1 MFRALYTAASGMN
14 AQQMNL
20 DNIANNLANSSTAGF
35 RRRRLQFEDL
45 IYQNLITPGAA
56 ATQQTTLP
64 AGLQIGL
71 GTRTAATEVIQA
83 QGDFSATGNPL
94 DVAIQGQG
102 FFQVTTPNGEIA
114 YTRSGTFHLDSQG
127 NVVTVDGD
135 PIQPTVAIPANALSI
150 SIGTDGT
157 VSVTQPGQQQS
168 QIVGTIQLA
177 LFPNPGGLNSVG
189 SNLFLATSASG
200 DPVVGN
206 PGSAEGLGTVQQGMI
221 EGSNV
226 SVVEEFVNM
235 ILAQRSYEAN
245 SRVIKA
251 ADEMMQQL
259 NSLSS

>member
-35 RRRRLQFEDL
+35 RRRRLQFQDL
-45 IYQNLITPGAA
+45 MYQNLITPGAA

-71 GTRTAATEVIQA
+71 GTRAAATEVVQA
-83 QGDFSATGNPL
+83 QGDFSSTGNPL
-94 DVAIQGQG
+94 DLAIRGQG

-127 NVVTVDGD
+127 SMVTADGD
-135 PIQPTVAIPANALSI
+135 ALQPSISIPANALSV

-157 VSVTQPGQQQS
+157 VSVTQQGQQQS

-177 LFPNPGGLNSVG
+177 LFPNPGGLNSIG
-189 SNLFLATSASG
+189 GNLFLATSASG
-200 DPVVGN
+200 DPTVGT
-206 PGSAEGLGTVQQGMI
+206 PGSAEGLGTIQQGML

-235 ILAQRSYEAN
+235 ILAQRAYEAN
-245 SRVIKA
+245 SRVIRA

-259 NSLSS
+259 NGLAT